1 VGNEDSGDAR
11 AEETATRHDPGR
23 RARRPGGIPLRG
35 WWIIGK
41 RVVGQLG
48 QDNVPMVAAGMA
60 FFGFLSIFP
69 ALAGFVILF
78 GLVADPYTVTDYL
91 VPMRDLVP
99 GQVFD
104 LVATQLEKVAGETD
118 KALGF
123 GLLVSLGFAVW
134 SSARGAT
141 ALLTAMDIAYNEG
154 PRQGWVRP
162 KLTAL
167 MFTLAGLV
175 FAVMA
180 VGLLAAVP
188 AAVALMQAREP
199 LELVLLGTRWIVL
212 AGLVLLALGLLY
224 RYGPNRRRAR
234 ISWITPGSV
243 LASIVWIAAS
253 WGFARYVA
261 NVDSYN
267 ETFGALGAVVV
278 LLMWLYI
285 SAYIVCLGAE
295 LNAELELYTGADT
308 TVGGTQPK
316 GRRGAFVADNTRPTQ
331 RRAD

>member
-1 VGNEDSGDAR
+1 MGKSGGDGAGNEGTGSGHAL
-11 AEETATRHDPGR
+11 GR
-23 RARRPGGIPLRG
+23 RARWPGGIPLRG
-35 WWIIGK
+35 WWTVGK

-48 QDNVPMVAAGMA
+48 QDHVPMVAAGMA
-60 FFGFLSIFP
+60 FFGFLAIFP

-91 VPMRDLVP
+91 IPMRDLVP
-99 GQVFD
+99 GQVFE

-118 KALGF
+118 TALGF

-154 PRQGWVRP
+154 PRSGWIRP

-167 MFTLAGLV
+167 LFTLAGLA

-188 AAVALMQAREP
+188 AAVAMMRIGEP
-199 LELVLLGTRWIVL
+199 LEMLLLGTRWFVL

-224 RYGPNRRRAR
+224 RYGPNRREAR
-234 ISWITPGSV
+234 LSWVTPGSV
-243 LASIVWIAAS
+243 LATVVWIAAS

-261 NVDSYN
+261 NVNDYN

-278 LLMWLYI
+278 LLMWLYL

-295 LNAELELYTGADT
+295 LNAELELYTAADT
-308 TVGGTQPK
+308 TVGGYQPR
-316 GRRGAFVADNTRPTQ
+316 GGRGAFVADNTRPIQ
-331 RRAD
+331 GAPD

>member
-1 VGNEDSGDAR
+1 
-11 AEETATRHDPGR
+11 
-23 RARRPGGIPLRG
+23 
-35 WWIIGK
+35 
-41 RVVGQLG
+41 
-48 QDNVPMVAAGMA
+48 MVAAGMA

-69 ALAGFVILF
+69 AVGGFVVLF
-78 GLVADPYTVTDYL
+78 GLVADPATVTGYL
-91 VPMRDLVP
+91 VPVRALVP

-104 LVATQLEKVAGETD
+104 LLATQLEKVAGETD

-123 GLLVSLGFAVW
+123 GLMLSLGFAVW

-141 ALLTAMDIAYNEG
+141 ALLTAMDIAYDEK
-154 PRQGWVRP
+154 PRSGWIRP

-167 MFTLAGLV
+167 VFTLAGLL

-188 AAVALMQAREP
+188 AAVAMVAVAEP
-199 LELVLLGTRWIVL
+199 VSILLLGLRWVVL
-212 AGLVLLALGLLY
+212 AGLVLVALGLLY
-224 RYGPNRRRAR
+224 RYGPNRRQARA
-234 ISWITPGSV
+234 SWITPGSV
-243 LASIVWIAAS
+243 LATVVWIAAS

-261 NVDSYN
+261 NVNDYN

-278 LLMWLYI
+278 LLMWLYL

-308 TVGGTQPK
+308 TVGGIQPM
-316 GRRGAFVADNTRPTQ
+316 GSRGAYVADNVRPAKG
-331 RRAD
+331 RPD

>member
-1 VGNEDSGDAR
+1 MGETGTGESGRQAR
-11 AEETATRHDPGR
+11 W
-23 RARRPGGIPLRG
+23 PGGIPLRG
-35 WWIIGK
+35 WWTVTG
-41 RVVGQLG
+41 RVAGQLG
-48 QDNVPMVAAGMA
+48 QDHVPMVAAGMA

-69 ALAGFVILF
+69 ALAGFVVLF
-78 GLVADPYTVTDYL
+78 GLVADPMTATDYL
-91 VPMRDLVP
+91 VPVRALVP

-104 LVATQLEKVAGETD
+104 LVANQLEKVAGETD
-118 KALGF
+118 RALGF
-123 GLLVSLGFAVW
+123 GLIVSLAFAVW

-141 ALLTAMDIAYNEG
+141 ALLTAMDIAYNEE
-154 PRQGWVRP
+154 PRSGWIRP

-167 MFTLAGLV
+167 VFTLAGLV

-188 AAVALMQAREP
+188 AVVAVVAVAEP
-199 LELVLLGTRWIVL
+199 VSILLLALRWVVL

-224 RYGPNRRRAR
+224 RYGPNRREARA
-234 ISWITPGSV
+234 SWITPGSA
-243 LASIVWIAAS
+243 LASAVWIAAS

-261 NVDSYN
+261 NVNDYN

-278 LLMWLYI
+278 LLMWLYL

-308 TVGGTQPK
+308 TVGGVQPK
-316 GRRGAFVADNTRPTQ
+316 GSRGAFVADNTRPMSGPP
-331 RRAD
+331 D